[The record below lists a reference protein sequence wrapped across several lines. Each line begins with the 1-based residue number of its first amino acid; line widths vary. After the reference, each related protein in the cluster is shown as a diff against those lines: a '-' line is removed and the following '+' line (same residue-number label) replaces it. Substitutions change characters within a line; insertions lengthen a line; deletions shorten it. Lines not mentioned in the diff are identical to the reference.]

1 MIISC
6 LSINLA
12 VYATSIDDSSVF
24 IKQTES
30 DWCTYASATNMI
42 RRRALLDGNGNWSSY
57 TDSNLRSAARTSG
70 GGMSNS
76 FSYAGYGVTAENWKN
91 KSTEQKKSSL
101 ISLLSSHPEGVVIY
115 TFDGTYTHAILAC
128 NYTNGTFYVNDPAK
142 KKSSGI
148 IQLTEAQFNGSSQDD
163 RIGWIKKVWY
173 ISSGAGTG
181 GTYTPTP
188 TPTPSTPAGISL
200 SSSTINLDYPN
211 STSQTIT
218 VTATGDLPS
227 KYKFEISINSGLN
240 HNWASSWSGSSINL
254 TVSANQNSPSTS
266 TATIYL
272 KDSSNDSVCDS
283 VNFIINVS
291 KPVVKENVNV
301 YFELNGGE
309 NGPLTRTVMQQ
320 SSFVVPFQNPY
331 RLGYT
336 FLGWDIDYSSNNPKY
351 KAGDTINIGDSNLV
365 LYAVW
370 DETGIPFSLE
380 LDCHTIHDDTFEEVK
395 YNIDGDRFWVDDIV
409 FHCDKNI
416 YCNWGVT
423 ENEDGCFS
431 IILHIKRWGDITSNK
446 FSFDVVNEDGIVLF
460 TDTLSVFETYKNT
473 EDELFSDRNPS
484 GISVY
489 LNGEKMSFDVQPQI
503 INSRTMVPMR
513 KIFESLGTVVGW
525 NNNTQT
531 AISVRK
537 GDVVSV
543 GIGGHYLTVNG
554 EQKLLDSPPVV
565 ISGRTLGSYAPAS
578 ANSMLSSINS
588 FFMYMEWYDCKVKTF
603 KIQKQIF
610 ANKEKELTKAE
621 YERLLKAA
629 KKKNNEKLYL
639 LMQTICSTGIRVSE
653 LRFITKEAVITGQAS
668 INCKGKMRVV
678 ILPEKLCVA
687 LRRYAKEQKITSGSI
702 FVSKNRKPLDRSNI
716 WKLLKGLC
724 ESAGVSKDKVFPH
737 NLRHLFARTYYSIE
751 KDVVRLADIL
761 GHSSVNTTRIYT
773 METGEVHRKQIQRL
787 GLLLC

>member
-57 TDSNLRSAARTSG
+57 TDSNLRSAARASG

-76 FSYAGYGVTAENWKN
+76 FSYAGYGVTAENWKS

-101 ISLLSSHPEGVVIY
+101 ISLLYSHPEGVVIY

-272 KDSSNDSVCDS
+272 KDSSNDSVCAS

-291 KPVVKENVNV
+291 KPVAKETIQVSFNS
-301 YFELNGGE
+301 NGGSASFASQTVE
-309 NGPLTRTVMQQ
+309 KYGTVTIPSLIPSRNG
-320 SSFVVPFQNPY
+320 Y
-331 RLGYT
+331 E
-336 FLGWDIDYSSNNPKY
+336 FLGWNTNPNAKTAKY
-351 KAGDTINIGDSNLV
+351 RSGETINIGDSNV
-365 LYAVW
+365 ALYAVW
-370 DETGIPFSLE
+370 DETEIPFSLE
-380 LDCHTIHDDTFEEVK
+380 LIEHSVLSDDFEAIE
-395 YNIDGDRFWVDDIV
+395 YYIDGNRFSIDDIV
-409 FHCDKNI
+409 FRCDNNI
-416 YCNWGVT
+416 ECNWGMIKNSD
-423 ENEDGCFS
+423 ENFS
-431 IILHIKRWGDITSNK
+431 IMLQVDRIGDITSK
-446 FSFDVVNEDGIVLF
+446 ELSFDVVNENGIVLF
-460 TDTLSVFETYKNT
+460 TDTLLVFETYEKT
-473 EDELFSDRNPS
+473 EDKLFSDRNPS

-489 LNGEKMSFDVQPQI
+489 LNGEKLSFDVQPQI

-565 ISGRTLGSYAPAS
+565 ISGRTLVPVRAIAE
-578 ANSMLSSINS
+578 S
-588 FFMYMEWYDCKVKTF
+588 FNCDVEWYDYGTSQVVDINRKDTINNMENKGGLVIGYSECPPFSYCDEYGNLIGFDTELAKYVCDFWGWDYSFVEIPFDMGFTAIKAGQIDCYWNAITKTEERMEYATF
-603 KIQKQIF
+603 TDDYIQY
-610 ANKEKELTKAE
+610 LYE
-621 YERLLKAA
+621 YEDDGEWYTSHEVYSVPFQKGDYDTVQLVNIALEEAQNDGTIEYLKY
-629 KKKNNEKLYL
+629 KY
-639 LMQTICSTGIRVSE
+639 GIE
-653 LRFITKEAVITGQAS
+653 
-668 INCKGKMRVV
+668 
-678 ILPEKLCVA
+678 
-687 LRRYAKEQKITSGSI
+687 
-702 FVSKNRKPLDRSNI
+702 
-716 WKLLKGLC
+716 
-724 ESAGVSKDKVFPH
+724 
-737 NLRHLFARTYYSIE
+737 
-751 KDVVRLADIL
+751 
-761 GHSSVNTTRIYT
+761 
-773 METGEVHRKQIQRL
+773 
-787 GLLLC
+787 

>member
-1 MIISC
+1 MKRIISLALSLVMIISC

-57 TDSNLRSAARTSG
+57 TDSNLRSAARASG
-70 GGMSNS
+70 GGMLNS
-76 FSYAGYGVTAENWKN
+76 FSYAGYGVTAENWKS

-142 KKSSGI
+142 KKPSGI

-188 TPTPSTPAGISL
+188 TPTPTPSTPAGISL

-211 STSQTIT
+211 SASQTIT

-227 KYKFEISINSGLN
+227 KYNFEISINSGLN

-291 KPVVKENVNV
+291 KPVVKETIQVSFNS
-301 YFELNGGE
+301 NGGSASFASQ
-309 NGPLTRTVMQQ
+309 TVEKYGTVTIP
-320 SSFVVPFQNPY
+320 SLIPS
-331 RLGYT
+331 RSGYK
-336 FLGWDIDYSSNNPKY
+336 FLGWDTNPNATTAKY
-351 KAGDTINIGDSNLV
+351 RSGETISIGNTNIV
-365 LYAVW
+365 IYAIWEKQINKNEW
-370 DETGIPFSLE
+370 DLSL
-380 LDCHTIHDDTFEEVK
+380 
-395 YNIDGDRFWVDDIV
+395 
-409 FHCDKNI
+409 
-416 YCNWGVT
+416 
-423 ENEDGCFS
+423 S
-431 IILHIKRWGDITSNK
+431 
-446 FSFDVVNEDGIVLF
+446 
-460 TDTLSVFETYKNT
+460 
-473 EDELFSDRNPS
+473 EDELFFEKNYGTGQSVVISFYEPDGMQKNIDYHLRINIDGGLTFSWGDEWYDKNGYKNYELTIYTPTKEIYDEEVCIELIEENNGTVIDSESFYVYLTEQETTTEKFADRNPS

-489 LNGEKMSFDVQPQI
+489 LNGEKLSFDVQPQI

-565 ISGRTLGSYAPAS
+565 ISGRTLVPVRAIAE
-578 ANSMLSSINS
+578 S
-588 FFMYMEWYDCKVKTF
+588 FNCDVEWYDYGTSQVVDINRKDTINNMENKDGLVIGYSECPPFSYYDEYGNLIGFDTELAKYVCDFWGWDCSFVEIPFDMSFTAIKAGQIDCYWNAITKTEERMEYATF
-603 KIQKQIF
+603 TDDYIQY
-610 ANKEKELTKAE
+610 LYE
-621 YERLLKAA
+621 YEEDGEWYTSYEVYSVPFQKGDYDTVQLVNIALEEAQKDGTIEYLKY
-629 KKKNNEKLYL
+629 KY
-639 LMQTICSTGIRVSE
+639 GIE
-653 LRFITKEAVITGQAS
+653 
-668 INCKGKMRVV
+668 
-678 ILPEKLCVA
+678 
-687 LRRYAKEQKITSGSI
+687 
-702 FVSKNRKPLDRSNI
+702 
-716 WKLLKGLC
+716 
-724 ESAGVSKDKVFPH
+724 
-737 NLRHLFARTYYSIE
+737 
-751 KDVVRLADIL
+751 
-761 GHSSVNTTRIYT
+761 
-773 METGEVHRKQIQRL
+773 
-787 GLLLC
+787 

>member
-1 MIISC
+1 MKRIISLALSLVMIISC
-6 LSINLA
+6 LSINLS

-57 TDSNLRSAARTSG
+57 TDSNLRSAARASG

-76 FSYAGYGVTAENWKN
+76 FSYAGYGVTAENWKS

-142 KKSSGI
+142 KKPSGI

-188 TPTPSTPAGISL
+188 TPTPSTPAGIAL

-272 KDSSNDSVCDS
+272 KDSSNNSVCAS
-283 VNFIINVS
+283 INFNINVS
-291 KPVVKENVNV
+291 KPVVKETIQVSFNS
-301 YFELNGGE
+301 NGGSASFASQ
-309 NGPLTRTVMQQ
+309 TVEKYGTVTIP
-320 SSFVVPFQNPY
+320 SLIPS
-331 RLGYT
+331 RSGYE
-336 FLGWDIDYSSNNPKY
+336 FLGWDTNPNSKTAKY
-351 KAGDTINIGDSNLV
+351 RSGETISIGNTNIV
-365 LYAVW
+365 IYAIWQKETDWAEW
-370 DETGIPFSLE
+370 DLNVS
-380 LDCHTIHDDTFEEVK
+380 K
-395 YNIDGDRFWVDDIV
+395 
-409 FHCDKNI
+409 
-416 YCNWGVT
+416 
-423 ENEDGCFS
+423 
-431 IILHIKRWGDITSNK
+431 
-446 FSFDVVNEDGIVLF
+446 
-460 TDTLSVFETYKNT
+460 
-473 EDELFSDRNPS
+473 DELYFDNNDNEKTVLVRVDKQDDSEYYFTLEYDEHLDVIFGDEWYDKYGYKCKEVIVSAPEQQVKNNKVTIRMRDENHNIVDSTGFYVYLEDNQEAQFADRNPS

-489 LNGEKMSFDVQPQI
+489 LNGEKLSFDVQPQI

-565 ISGRTLGSYAPAS
+565 ISGRTLVPVRAIAE
-578 ANSMLSSINS
+578 S
-588 FFMYMEWYDCKVKTF
+588 FNCDVEWYDYGTSQVVDINRKDTINNMENKGGLVIGYSECPPFSYYDEYGNLIGFDTELAKYVCDFWGWDCSFVEIPFDMGFTAIKEGQIDCYWNAITKTEERMEYATF
-603 KIQKQIF
+603 TDDYIQY
-610 ANKEKELTKAE
+610 LYE
-621 YERLLKAA
+621 YEEDGEWYTSHEVYSVPFRKGDYDTVQLVNIALEEAQKDGTIAYLKS
-629 KKKNNEKLYL
+629 KY
-639 LMQTICSTGIRVSE
+639 GIE
-653 LRFITKEAVITGQAS
+653 
-668 INCKGKMRVV
+668 
-678 ILPEKLCVA
+678 
-687 LRRYAKEQKITSGSI
+687 
-702 FVSKNRKPLDRSNI
+702 
-716 WKLLKGLC
+716 
-724 ESAGVSKDKVFPH
+724 
-737 NLRHLFARTYYSIE
+737 
-751 KDVVRLADIL
+751 
-761 GHSSVNTTRIYT
+761 
-773 METGEVHRKQIQRL
+773 
-787 GLLLC
+787 